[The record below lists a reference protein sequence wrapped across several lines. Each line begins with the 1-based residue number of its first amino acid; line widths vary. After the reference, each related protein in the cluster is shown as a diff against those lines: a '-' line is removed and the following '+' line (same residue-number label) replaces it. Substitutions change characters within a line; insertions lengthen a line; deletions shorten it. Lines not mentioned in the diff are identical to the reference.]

1 MPCHGSIARSPIA
14 HARFLAVAPTEFFQK
29 LGLFA
34 VRGFLSADD
43 CRRVNAAMET
53 PTWTE
58 GTIGGAAEF
67 AVDREYRR
75 TRVMDVPDEF
85 FVELQARLLDVR
97 AAVAAHYAIDL
108 ADCQTPQFLSYGPG
122 DFYKPHRDRFQRG
135 DGQFS
140 TARRVT
146 AVIFVNEQSAAERPG
161 TFGGGEL
168 TLYEMFDDP
177 AGQALGVPV
186 DPEPGLLMTFPSTQL
201 HSVAPVLHGE
211 RRTVVSWY
219 I

>member
-1 MPCHGSIARSPIA
+1 MA
-14 HARFLAVAPTEFFQK
+14 HAEFFQK

-43 CRRVNAAMET
+43 CCRVDEAMNARS
-53 PTWTE
+53 WTE
-58 GTIGGAAEF
+58 GTVGGSAEF
-67 AVDREYRR
+67 TVDREYRR
-75 TRVMDVPDEF
+75 TKLIEVPDELF
-85 FVELQARLLDVR
+85 AELKTRLLGVR
-97 AAVAAHYAIDL
+97 EKLAAHYAIEL
-108 ADCQTPQFLSYGPG
+108 ADCQMPQFLSYGPG
-122 DFYKPHRDRFQRG
+122 DFYKPHRDRIERG
-135 DGQFS
+135 DGEFS
-140 TARRVT
+140 TVRRVT
-146 AVIFVNEQSAAERPG
+146 AVIFVNEQSATERAG

-177 AGQALGVPV
+177 AGRALGLPV

-211 RRTVVSWY
+211 RRTIVSWF

>member
-1 MPCHGSIARSPIA
+1 MASA
-14 HARFLAVAPTEFFQK
+14 EFFQK
-29 LGLFA
+29 LGLFT
-34 VRGFLSADD
+34 VRGFLSADE
-43 CRRVNAAMET
+43 CRRINTAMDAG
-53 PTWTE
+53 TWAE
-58 GTIGGAAEF
+58 GTIGGSAEF
-67 AVDREYRR
+67 TVNREYRR
-75 TRVMDVPDEF
+75 TKVMDVPDELF
-85 FVELQARLLDVR
+85 AEVKTRLLDLR
-97 AAVAAHYAIDL
+97 AAIAGHYAIDL
-108 ADCQTPQFLSYGPG
+108 ADCQVPQFLAYGPG

-140 TARRVT
+140 TLRRVT
-146 AVIFVNEQSAAERPG
+146 AVIFVNEQSEAERPG

-177 AGQALGVPV
+177 AGQALGLPV

-201 HSVAPVLHGE
+201 HSVAPVRHGE